1 MIVDFVHDLVCP
13 WCRIGLANLR
23 AAAALRPEDPVT
35 IRFRPYQLNPGMPE
49 QGVEYTKYLSHL
61 ASGGDITTVTDRVV
75 KAGEAAGVTFNFDRI
90 QKAPNSLLAHVMVA
104 ATPEADRGK
113 MIDALHKAYFDDGR
127 DIGDRDTLLAIAAEN
142 GFDAT
147 AMRAALSYPEFRKMV
162 GDLSD
167 QVRQDGVQ
175 GVPFFVF
182 NDAVALSG
190 AYPPAQLVQAMA
202 KAAEIAAE
210 RAPQQ
215 PAQTETS
222 APADAVADEP
232 VKSGVE

>member
-1 MIVDFVHDLVCP
+1 MIVDYVHDLVCP

-49 QGVEYTKYLSHL
+49 KGVEYQKYLSHL
-61 ASGGDITTVTDRVV
+61 VGGGDPAQLNERVI

-90 QKAPNSLLAHVMVA
+90 QTAPNSLLAHVVVA
-104 ATPEADRGK
+104 AMPETERGA
-113 MIDALHKAYFDDGR
+113 MIDAIHTAYFDEGR
-127 DIGDRDTLLAIAAEN
+127 DIGDRDTLLAIAAEQ
-142 GFDAT
+142 GHDAR
-147 AMRAALSYPEFRKMV
+147 ALGAALSYPDFRKMV
-162 GDLSD
+162 GDLSE
-167 QVRQDGVQ
+167 QIRKDGVE

-210 RAPQQ
+210 RDAQQ
-215 PAQTETS
+215 PQTEP
-222 APADAVADEP
+222 APAAPADEP
-232 VKSGVE
+232 VTSGVE